1 MQKPFSKDF
10 KSITKHNSQNPPES
24 SHKQKDNAKAIPKKF
39 LTFYTLSFISSI
51 GDGSPEIILKLL

>member
-10 KSITKHNSQNPPES
+10 KSITKHNSKNPRQS
-24 SHKQKDNAKAIPKKF
+24 SHKQEDNAKAIPQRF

-51 GDGSPEIILKLL
+51 EDGSTEIILKLL